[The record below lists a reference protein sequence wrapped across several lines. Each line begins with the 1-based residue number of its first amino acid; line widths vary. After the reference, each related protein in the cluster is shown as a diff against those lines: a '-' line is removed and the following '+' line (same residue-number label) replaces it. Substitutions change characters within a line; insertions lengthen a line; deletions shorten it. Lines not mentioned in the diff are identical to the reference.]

1 MPSSAHSPPK
11 KYRLSTIFCYA
22 HGMSKAST
30 LIRSARKSRSL
41 TQVDLAEQAQVHQS
55 NISGIE
61 SGRDLSVS
69 TLEKLLRAT
78 GHQLFALPIHKADV
92 TEAAS
97 AIRVHL
103 KADNTQRALRVLIQ
117 LNDNLVS
124 EHGLQRGVLG
134 ISEPQPTGNPVWDA
148 ALAGLVAWRLAA
160 ENIPLPTWVDKSR
173 FFLPLPR
180 SLQIDSADPVPDTL
194 DIPPEFARRGV
205 LVWADTFGSV

>member
-1 MPSSAHSPPK
+1 
-11 KYRLSTIFCYA
+11 
-22 HGMSKAST
+22 MSKAST

-78 GHQLFALPIHKADV
+78 GHQLFALPIQKADV

-97 AIRVHL
+97 AIREHL
-103 KADNTQRALRVLIQ
+103 KADNTQSALRVLIQ

-134 ISEPQPTGNPVWDA
+134 ISEPEPTGNPVWDA
-148 ALAGLVAWRLAA
+148 ALAGLVAWRLAE